1 MVDAVKKISI
11 ILASDSTIL
20 AESLTSIFKST
31 KDLKLFGCAGSVE
44 ELGLLITKFSPQVV
58 LVDVSIKSDKFPGL
72 INQATGQ
79 ETKILVIN
87 QDLTPTQTIEA
98 LRYGVHGVIG
108 RRTTPD
114 LLCRCVRSVAAG
126 DIWVGRGVTS
136 ELVQFLRV
144 QTPSNGNGL
153 SSNPG
158 SETPPAP
165 AAAPEN
171 RFGLTKRELQIVNAL
186 VEAQTN
192 KDIAETCRIS
202 EFTVKH
208 HLTNIFDKLGV
219 YNRVELALFAI
230 HHQLC
235 PSGVRHPLLANEKS
249 GA

>member
-11 ILASDSTIL
+11 ILASDSPIL
-20 AESLTSIFKST
+20 ADSLTSIFKGT
-31 KDLKLFGCAGSVE
+31 KDLKLFGFSSSVE
-44 ELGLLITKFSPQVV
+44 ELGQLMTKFSPQVV
-58 LVDVSIKSDKFPGL
+58 LVDVSIKSDKFPAL
-72 INQATGQ
+72 INQVAGQ

-144 QTPSNGNGL
+144 QNASNENGTPR
-153 SSNPG
+153 NPDT
-158 SETPPAP
+158 EATQAPAP
-165 AAAPEN
+165 LPEN

-249 GA
+249 GT

>member
-1 MVDAVKKISI
+1 
-11 ILASDSTIL
+11 
-20 AESLTSIFKST
+20 
-31 KDLKLFGCAGSVE
+31 
-44 ELGLLITKFSPQVV
+44 
-58 LVDVSIKSDKFPGL
+58 
-72 INQATGQ
+72 
-79 ETKILVIN
+79 
-87 QDLTPTQTIEA
+87 
-98 LRYGVHGVIG
+98 
-108 RRTTPD
+108 
-114 LLCRCVRSVAAG
+114 VAAG

-144 QTPSNGNGL
+144 QNSANDNGTPRT
-153 SSNPG
+153 PDT
-158 SETPPAP
+158 ETPQAP
-165 AAAPEN
+165 AAMPEN

-235 PSGVRHPLLANEKS
+235 PSGVRHPLLATEKP